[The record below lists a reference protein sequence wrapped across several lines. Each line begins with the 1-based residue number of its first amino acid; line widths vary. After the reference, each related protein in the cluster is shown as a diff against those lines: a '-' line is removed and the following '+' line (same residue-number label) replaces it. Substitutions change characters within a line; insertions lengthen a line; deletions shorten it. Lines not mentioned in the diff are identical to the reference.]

1 MLFFI
6 LPGWFYLKAVALS
19 DERGSTARKV
29 ISWIYIIFGF
39 MVMIGGLTSVVVKLV
54 EDENHDSPDDPE

>member
-1 MLFFI
+1 M
-6 LPGWFYLKAVALS
+6 KAVALS

-39 MVMIGGLTSVVVKLV
+39 MVMFGGLASVVVKLV